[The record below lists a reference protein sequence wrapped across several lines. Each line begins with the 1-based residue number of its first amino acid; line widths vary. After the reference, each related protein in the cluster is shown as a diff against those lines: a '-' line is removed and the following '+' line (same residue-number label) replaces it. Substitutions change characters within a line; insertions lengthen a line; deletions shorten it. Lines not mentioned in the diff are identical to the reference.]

1 MNTASP
7 AIEWLRVM
15 FDDRRRKAVDRDFRI
30 GPIFT
35 LKSVHDPGEPMK
47 VRLSDYQDPLWW
59 WL

>member
-7 AIEWLRVM
+7 AIEWLRVT

-30 GPIFT
+30 GPVFT

-47 VRLSDYQDPLWW
+47 VRLSDYQDPLRW